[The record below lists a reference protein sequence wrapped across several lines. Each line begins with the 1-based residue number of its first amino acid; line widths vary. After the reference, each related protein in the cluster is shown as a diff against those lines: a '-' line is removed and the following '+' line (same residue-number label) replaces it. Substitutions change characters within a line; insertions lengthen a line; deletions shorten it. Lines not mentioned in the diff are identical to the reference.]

1 MGKDVNF
8 GRVVRLKSFGR
19 THPSVKRSLVGFFFS
34 HSSKERSVRKSF
46 FDPPHMQLPEV
57 CGGKTTRREDREWF
71 LMLH

>member
-19 THPSVKRSLVGFFFS
+19 THPSVKRSLVGFFFHTVQRNEVS
-34 HSSKERSVRKSF
+34 ESF